1 MQVVV
6 LEDDGTI
13 VRTGES
19 TGKRID
25 GMYMKVDSELYN
37 VHAVYPA
44 ENADEA
50 ASALRQLAALT
61 KEHRDAEHN
70 ARIRI
75 LETYSMVPLSRKT
88 T

>member
-1 MQVVV
+1 MKVVV
-6 LEDDGTI
+6 LDEQGNV

-50 ASALRQLAALT
+50 ASALRKLAALV
-61 KEHRDAEHN
+61 KEHRDAEHT